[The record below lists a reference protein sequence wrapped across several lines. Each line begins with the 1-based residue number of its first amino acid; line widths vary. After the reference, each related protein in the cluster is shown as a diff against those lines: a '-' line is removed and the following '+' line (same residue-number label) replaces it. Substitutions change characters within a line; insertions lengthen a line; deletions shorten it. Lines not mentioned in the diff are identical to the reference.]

1 MRNCQAN
8 VKYADA
14 KIIASRVIANEVST
28 DTNCKL
34 KSPAQNL

>member
-14 KIIASRVIANEVST
+14 KIIASRVIANEVS
-28 DTNCKL
+28 NGHKL
-34 KSPAQNL
+34 